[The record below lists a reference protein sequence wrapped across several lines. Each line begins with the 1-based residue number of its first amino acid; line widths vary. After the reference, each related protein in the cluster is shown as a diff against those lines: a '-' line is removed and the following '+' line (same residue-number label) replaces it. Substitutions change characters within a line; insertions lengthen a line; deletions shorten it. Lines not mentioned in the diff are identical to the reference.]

1 MPFTF
6 NGESPKI
13 LTYNGNDVLKFIS
26 KIGGA
31 NDLIWQKATITA
43 PSNLKVNGETSST
56 SSSCKLTWDAA
67 TVTGSDSGITY
78 HIYKDGTEY
87 ATTTSTSYTVGAS
100 EITGWSNVSFTVA
113 AYNADAGYSKLSN
126 SVTFTYKAPASISSP
141 YNLKVNGLTSDTDS
155 YCELTWSAA
164 TLNNASGSI
173 TYYIY
178 KDGTQIATTTDTSYS
193 FSTSTIENWSSA
205 SLKVDAYNSEAGW
218 SGYSNTVTFTYKDPI
233 TLSAPSN
240 LKVNG
245 ATSSSNSTCKLT
257 WTASTLSGATGTI
270 TYHIYKNGTDIGNTT
285 STSYTIPASTITG
298 WSNASLT
305 VKAYNSSAGY
315 SAASNAVTFTYKV
328 TSATV
333 TVSASKYATTDNSSF
348 ANSGG
353 SNCIVGRSTKDTPV
367 GTAMKFNAPSGG
379 WSQFSKAVLH
389 VQRTGGSASATIQVG
404 KLDVAYSTTLYT
416 TEFYY
421 GNYDTSIGSASASA
435 ATSWFSLDISSALP
449 SGSGELGITL
459 TSTNAYTAVDGTN
472 AYISL
477 SN

>member
-31 NDLIWQKATITA
+31 NDLIWQKATITV
-43 PSNLKVNGETSST
+43 PTNLKVNGAASST
-56 SSSCKLTWDAA
+56 SSVCKLTWDAA

-78 HIYKDGTEY
+78 QIYKDYEKY
-87 ATTTSTSYTVGAS
+87 ATTTDTSYTFSAS
-100 EITGWSNVSFTVA
+100 EITSWSNADFSVA
-113 AYNADAGYSKLSN
+113 AYNADAGYSDLSN
-126 SVTFTYKAPASISSP
+126 SVKFTYKAPASISSP

-164 TLNNASGSI
+164 TLSNASGSI

-178 KDGTQIATTTDTSYS
+178 KDGTQVATTTDTSYS
-193 FSTSTIENWSSA
+193 FSTSTIKNWSGA

-233 TLSAPSN
+233 TLSAPSG

-270 TYHIYKNGTDIGNTT
+270 TYHIYKDGTDIGNTT
-285 STSYTIPASTITG
+285 STSYTVSASTITS
-298 WSNASLT
+298 WSNVSLT

-333 TVSASKYATTDNSSF
+333 TVNASKYADTDNSTY
-348 ANSGG
+348 ANTGG
-353 SNCIVGRSTKDTPV
+353 SSCVVGRSTTDAPV
-367 GTAMKFNAPSGG
+367 GTAMQFLPPSGG
-379 WSQFSKAVLH
+379 WSQFSKATLH
-389 VQRTGGSASATIQVG
+389 VYRNGGSASGSVRVH
-404 KLDVAYSTTLYT
+404 KLSSSYSSSIGALAA
-416 TEFYY
+416 YY
-421 GNYDTSIGSASASA
+421 GNVGTSIGNVSVSGGSG
-435 ATSWFSLDISSALP
+435 WFSIDVSSDLP
-449 SGSGELGITL
+449 GSGEFAVTL
-459 TSTNAYTAVDGTN
+459 VSRDTYMTVDGTN

>member
-6 NGESPKI
+6 NGESPNI

-26 KIGGA
+26 RIGGA

-43 PSNLKVNGETSST
+43 PSNLKVNGATSST
-56 SSSCKLTWDAA
+56 SSSCELTWDAA
-67 TVTGSDSGITY
+67 AVTGSDSGITY
-78 HIYKDGTEY
+78 HIYKDGAEY
-87 ATTTSTSYTVGAS
+87 ATTASTSYTFSAS
-100 EITGWSNVSFTVA
+100 EITSWSNVSLTVA
-113 AYNADAGYSKLSN
+113 AYNEDAGYSATSDA
-126 SVTFTYKAPASISSP
+126 VTFTYKAPASISSP
-141 YNLKVNGLTSDTDS
+141 YNLKVNGLSSDTDS
-155 YCELTWSAA
+155 YCNLTWSAA
-164 TLNNASGSI
+164 TLSNASGSI

-178 KDGTQIATTTDTSYS
+178 KDGTQVATTTDTSYS
-193 FSTSTIENWSSA
+193 FSS
-205 SLKVDAYNSEAGW
+205 
-218 SGYSNTVTFTYKDPI
+218 
-233 TLSAPSN
+233 
-240 LKVNG
+240 
-245 ATSSSNSTCKLT
+245 
-257 WTASTLSGATGTI
+257 
-270 TYHIYKNGTDIGNTT
+270 
-285 STSYTIPASTITG
+285 STITG
-298 WSNASLT
+298 WQNASLT
-305 VKAYNSSAGY
+305 VKAYSSSYGY
-315 SAASNAVTFTYKV
+315 SSASNAVTFTYKV
-328 TSATV
+328 TSTTV

-353 SNCIVGRSTKDTPV
+353 TSCIVGRSTKEKPV

-389 VQRTGGSASATIQVG
+389 VQRTEGSASATVNVG

-459 TSTNAYTAVDGTN
+459 TSTNAYAAVDGTN

>member
-13 LTYNGNDVLKFIS
+13 LTYNGNDVLRFIS

-31 NDLIWQKATITA
+31 NDLIWQKATIAA
-43 PSNLKVNGETSST
+43 PSNLKVNGAVSST
-56 SSSCKLTWDAA
+56 SSTCKLTWDAA

-87 ATTTSTSYTVGAS
+87 ATTTSTSYTVSAS
-100 EITGWSNVSFTVA
+100 EITDWSNVSFTVA
-113 AYNADAGYSKLSN
+113 AYNEDAGYSAASN
-126 SVTFTYKAPASISSP
+126 AVTFTYKAPASISSP
-141 YNLKVNGLTSDTDS
+141 YNLKVNGLSSDTDS
-155 YCELTWSAA
+155 YCNLTWSAA
-164 TLNNASGSI
+164 TLSNASGAI

-178 KDGTQIATTTDTSYS
+178 KDGTQVATTTDTSYS
-193 FSTSTIENWSSA
+193 FSASTIKNWSNV

-218 SGYSNTVTFTYKDPI
+218 SGYSNTVTFTYKEPV

-245 ATSSSNSTCKLT
+245 ATSSSNSVCKLT

-270 TYHIYKNGTDIGNTT
+270 TYHIYKDGTDIGNTT
-285 STSYTIPASTITG
+285 STSYTVSAGTIAG
-298 WSNASLT
+298 WKNARLT
-305 VKAYNSSAGY
+305 VKAYNSSYGY

-328 TSATV
+328 MSTTV
-333 TVSASKYATTDNSSF
+333 TVSASKYADTYNSSY

-353 SNCIVGRSTKDTPV
+353 STCIVGCSTKDEPV

-379 WSQFSKAVLH
+379 WSQYSKATLH
-389 VQRTGGSASATIQVG
+389 IQRTGGSASANVECRKLNDSYSGTIDALQ
-404 KLDVAYSTTLYT
+404 T
-416 TEFYY
+416 YY
-421 GNYDTSIGSASASA
+421 GHTGSLVGSTDVSGGNG
-435 ATSWFSLDISSALP
+435 WFSYNVASDLP
-449 SGSGELGITL
+449 SSGEFAVTL
-459 TSTNAYTAVDGTN
+459 ISKNAYITVDGTN

>member
-26 KIGGA
+26 RIGGA
-31 NDLIWQKATITA
+31 DDLIWQKATITA
-43 PSNLKVNGETSST
+43 PSNLKVNGATSST
-56 SSSCKLTWDAA
+56 SSSCELTWDAA
-67 TVTGSDSGITY
+67 AVTGSDSGITY

-87 ATTTSTSYTVGAS
+87 ETTASTSYTFSAS
-100 EITGWSNVSFTVA
+100 EITSWSNVSFTVA
-113 AYNADAGYSKLSN
+113 
-126 SVTFTYKAPASISSP
+126 
-141 YNLKVNGLTSDTDS
+141 
-155 YCELTWSAA
+155 
-164 TLNNASGSI
+164 
-173 TYYIY
+173 
-178 KDGTQIATTTDTSYS
+178 
-193 FSTSTIENWSSA
+193 
-205 SLKVDAYNSEAGW
+205 AYNSEAGW
-218 SGYSNTVTFTYKDPI
+218 SGYSNTVTFTYKEPV

-245 ATSSSNSTCKLT
+245 AASSSNSVCKLT
-257 WTASTLSGATGTI
+257 WTSSTLSGATGTI
-270 TYHIYKNGTDIGNTT
+270 AYHIYKDGSDIGNTT
-285 STSYTIPASTITG
+285 STSYTVPTSTITG
-298 WSNASLT
+298 WNNARLT
-305 VKAYNSSAGY
+305 VKAYNSSYGY

-328 TSATV
+328 TSTTV

-353 SNCIVGRSTKDTPV
+353 TSCIVGRSTKEKPV

-379 WSQFSKAVLH
+379 WSQYSKATLH
-389 VQRTGGSASATIQVG
+389 IQRTGGSASATVQVG

-416 TEFYY
+416 TEFYH